1 MRAAEQADS
10 RAGETAAPQVGE
22 TVAAQAGETGAA
34 RTGGSGEMALAQAE
48 VVAAGWRGAGRYAP
62 SPSGDLH
69 LGNFR
74 TAVLAWLF
82 AKHEGREFRMRIDDI
97 DAQRS
102 SEESAEQQLLDL
114 ATMGIGYEGR
124 LWRQQECWS
133 EYEKALQ
140 ALREKGLVYECY
152 CSRKDIAEA
161 VRAPHAAPGAYPGT
175 CRELGESERAAKRA
189 ELAAR
194 GRVPALRLRAG
205 VDEWEVRERF
215 AVGADGGSASDGSAG
230 GVYRGAVDDMV
241 LRRGGNVP
249 KASAGGGDA
258 GASAGGNA
266 VADAMDGEASAGAS
280 ARAQGEPVNRNYAYN
295 LAVVVDDALA
305 GVGQVVRGDDLLS
318 SAPRQAY
325 LAHLLGVPPVE
336 YVHVPLVLG
345 PDGKRLAKRDGAVT
359 LRDFPDGAEGMM
371 RWIAESLGEA
381 VDISAAEAAGAA
393 GAAAE
398 SGAAEAVGATG
409 TAAETGA
416 VETAG
421 AETAETGVA
430 KAAGA
435 TGIDATAGGITPT
448 ALLRT
453 FRPELLPREPVTWQP
468 TETSAN

>member
-1 MRAAEQADS
+1 MTRAEAV
-10 RAGETAAPQVGE
+10 QVAQ
-22 TVAAQAGETGAA
+22 AAQAGETMAA
-34 RTGGSGEMALAQAE
+34 QAVQAQAAQAVQAQAAQAE
-48 VVAAGWRGAGRYAP
+48 ELAEVASGGQRGAGRYAP

-102 SEESAEQQLLDL
+102 SEESAKQQLWDL

-133 EYEKALQ
+133 EYEKALE
-140 ALREKGLVYECY
+140 ALRVRGLVYECY

-215 AVGADGGSASDGSAG
+215 AVGG

-241 LRRGGNVP
+241 LRRGGNAP
-249 KASAGGGDA
+249 KGAGAGVGAGAPDGGGAARPGA
-258 GASAGGNA
+258 GAP
-266 VADAMDGEASAGAS
+266 DG
-280 ARAQGEPVNRNYAYN
+280 QVNRDYAYN

-325 LAHLLGVPPVE
+325 LAHLLGLPPVE

-359 LRDFPDGAEGMM
+359 LRDFPGGAQGML

-381 VDISAAEAAGAA
+381 VDVSAAEAAGAA
-393 GAAAE
+393 GAD
-398 SGAAEAVGATG
+398 GAAEAAGTG
-409 TAAETGA
+409 EAGAAE
-416 VETAG
+416 VP
-421 AETAETGVA
+421 
-430 KAAGA
+430 AAG
-435 TGIDATAGGITPT
+435 GGISP
-448 ALLRT
+448 ADMLRN
-453 FRPELLPREPVTWQP
+453 FRPELLPREPVTWRP
-468 TETSAN
+468 AENAED

>member
-1 MRAAEQADS
+1 MLRTGKQSGARAQG
-10 RAGETAAPQVGE
+10 GE
-22 TVAAQAGETGAA
+22 AAQVVGDLASAGVE
-34 RTGGSGEMALAQAE
+34 
-48 VVAAGWRGAGRYAP
+48 GAGRYAP

-102 SEESAEQQLLDL
+102 SEESAQQQLLDL
-114 ATMGIGYEGR
+114 STMGITYDGEIR
-124 LWRQQECWS
+124 RQQETWS
-133 EYEKALQ
+133 EYEKALND
-140 ALREKGLVYECY
+140 LREQGLVYECY

-175 CRELGESERAAKRA
+175 CRDLGESERAEKRA
-189 ELAAR
+189 ELTAR

-205 VDEWEVRERF
+205 VGEWEVRERF
-215 AVGADGGSASDGSAG
+215 AVGVGSKASDGEARGREDLGREDLGGEGMGGDGLASEYAG
-230 GVYRGAVDDMV
+230 GVYRGVVDDMV
-241 LRRGGNVP
+241 LRRGGNAP
-249 KASAGGGDA
+249 KGAAGAGGA
-258 GASAGGNA
+258 GSA
-266 VADAMDGEASAGAS
+266 EA
-280 ARAQGEPVNRNYAYN
+280 VNRDYAYN

-325 LAHLLGVPPVE
+325 LAHLLGLPPVE

-359 LRDFPDGAEGMM
+359 LRDFPGGTEGMM

-393 GAAAE
+393 G
-398 SGAAEAVGATG
+398 
-409 TAAETGA
+409 
-416 VETAG
+416 
-421 AETAETGVA
+421 
-430 KAAGA
+430 
-435 TGIDATAGGITPT
+435 GITPA
-448 ALLRT
+448 ALLPT
-453 FRPELLPREPVTWQP
+453 FRPELLPREPVTWRP
-468 TETSAN
+468 AGTLVD

>member
-1 MRAAEQADS
+1 MVRAAGQMETAGGEQRGSEARAAE
-10 RAGETAAPQVGE
+10 RPGEPGGE
-22 TVAAQAGETGAA
+22 
-34 RTGGSGEMALAQAE
+34 R
-48 VVAAGWRGAGRYAP
+48 RGAGRYAP

-102 SEESAEQQLLDL
+102 SEESAKQQLLDL

-133 EYEKALQ
+133 EYEKALE

-175 CRELGESERAAKRA
+175 CRDLGESERAAKRA

-215 AVGADGGSASDGSAG
+215 AVGG

-241 LRRGGNVP
+241 LRRGGNAP
-249 KASAGGGDA
+249 KGAGGAPA
-258 GASAGGNA
+258 GAGVGAPDGGG
-266 VADAMDGEASAGAS
+266 ADSGG
-280 ARAQGEPVNRNYAYN
+280 QVNRDYAYN

-325 LAHLLGVPPVE
+325 LAHLLGLPPVE

-359 LRDFPDGAEGMM
+359 LRDFPGGAQGML
-371 RWIAESLGEA
+371 RWIADSLGEA
-381 VDISAAEAAGAA
+381 VDVSAAETVGAEVEAAGVAGAA
-393 GAAAE
+393 GE
-398 SGAAEAVGATG
+398 PEVAVG
-409 TAAETGA
+409 
-416 VETAG
+416 
-421 AETAETGVA
+421 
-430 KAAGA
+430 
-435 TGIDATAGGITPT
+435 GGISP
-448 ALLRT
+448 AGMLRT
-453 FRPELLPREPVTWQP
+453 FRPELLPREPVTWRP
-468 TETSAN
+468 AENAEG

>member
-1 MRAAEQADS
+1 MVREAEQAEAAGGETRAAE
-10 RAGETAAPQVGE
+10 AAE
-22 TVAAQAGETGAA
+22 AA
-34 RTGGSGEMALAQAE
+34 AE
-48 VVAAGWRGAGRYAP
+48 RRGAGRYAP

-82 AKHEGREFRMRIDDI
+82 ATHEGREFRMRIDDI

-102 SEESAEQQLLDL
+102 SEESAQQQLLDL

-194 GRVPALRLRAG
+194 RRVPALRLRAE

-215 AVGADGGSASDGSAG
+215 AVEG
-230 GVYRGAVDDMV
+230 GVYRGVVDDMV
-241 LRRGGNVP
+241 LRRGGNAP
-249 KASAGGGDA
+249 KTSGMPGD
-258 GASAGGNA
+258 GDTGS
-266 VADAMDGEASAGAS
+266 SAGAP
-280 ARAQGEPVNRNYAYN
+280 GEPVNRDYAYN

-318 SAPRQAY
+318 SASRQAY
-325 LAHLLGVPPVE
+325 LAHLLGLPPVE

-345 PDGKRLAKRDGAVT
+345 ADGKRLAKRDGAVT
-359 LRDFPDGAEGMM
+359 LRDFPGGAEEML

-381 VDISAAEAAGAA
+381 VDVSAAETAAGAA
-393 GAAAE
+393 GATGVT
-398 SGAAEAVGATG
+398 GAAG
-409 TAAETGA
+409 
-416 VETAG
+416 
-421 AETAETGVA
+421 
-430 KAAGA
+430 
-435 TGIDATAGGITPT
+435 AGGITPA
-448 ALLRT
+448 ALLPT
-453 FRPELLPREPVTWQP
+453 FRPELLPREPVTWHP
-468 TETSAN
+468 AETLAD

>member
-1 MRAAEQADS
+1 MTRAEAVQVAQAVQAQAEPQAAEAQ
-10 RAGETAAPQVGE
+10 
-22 TVAAQAGETGAA
+22 AAQAGE
-34 RTGGSGEMALAQAE
+34 LAE
-48 VVAAGWRGAGRYAP
+48 VASGGRRGAGRYAP

-82 AKHEGREFRMRIDDI
+82 AKHEGREFRIRIDDI

-102 SEESAEQQLLDL
+102 SEESAKQQLRDL

-133 EYEKALQ
+133 EYEKALE
-140 ALREKGLVYECY
+140 ALRVRGLVYECY

-215 AVGADGGSASDGSAG
+215 AVGG

-241 LRRGGNVP
+241 LRRGGNAP
-249 KASAGGGDA
+249 KGAGARAGAGAGGDA
-258 GASAGGNA
+258 GAG
-266 VADAMDGEASAGAS
+266 AGAGPPGG
-280 ARAQGEPVNRNYAYN
+280 QVNRDYAYN

-359 LRDFPDGAEGMM
+359 LRDFPGGAQGML
-371 RWIAESLGEA
+371 RWIADSLGEA
-381 VDISAAEAAGAA
+381 VDVSAAETVGAEVEAAGVAGAAGEPEVAGVAGAA
-393 GAAAE
+393 GATE
-398 SGAAEAVGATG
+398 
-409 TAAETGA
+409 
-416 VETAG
+416 
-421 AETAETGVA
+421 
-430 KAAGA
+430 AAG
-435 TGIDATAGGITPT
+435 AGGITP
-448 ALLRT
+448 AGMLRT
-453 FRPELLPREPVTWQP
+453 FRPELLPREPVTWRP
-468 TETSAN
+468 EDNAED

>member
-1 MRAAEQADS
+1 M
-10 RAGETAAPQVGE
+10 
-22 TVAAQAGETGAA
+22 
-34 RTGGSGEMALAQAE
+34 AE
-48 VVAAGWRGAGRYAP
+48 VASGGQRGAGRYAP

-82 AKHEGREFRMRIDDI
+82 AKHEGRQFRMRIDDI

-102 SEESAEQQLLDL
+102 SEESAKQQLLDL
-114 ATMGIGYEGR
+114 ATMGVGHEGR

-133 EYEKALQ
+133 EYEKALE
-140 ALREKGLVYECY
+140 ALRARGLVYECY

-175 CRELGESERAAKRA
+175 CRDLGESERAAKRA

-215 AVGADGGSASDGSAG
+215 AVGG

-241 LRRGGNVP
+241 LRRGGNAP
-249 KASAGGGDA
+249 KGAGAGVGAGADVGAGAPAGGDA
-258 GASAGGNA
+258 GPGVGASAGGA
-266 VADAMDGEASAGAS
+266 AAGG
-280 ARAQGEPVNRNYAYN
+280 QVNRDYAYN

-325 LAHLLGVPPVE
+325 LAHLLGLPPVE

-359 LRDFPDGAEGMM
+359 LRDFPGGAQGML
-371 RWIAESLGEA
+371 RWIADSLGEA
-381 VDISAAEAAGAA
+381 VDVSAVEAAGAV
-393 GAAAE
+393 GAAGE
-398 SGAAEAVGATG
+398 RE
-409 TAAETGA
+409 
-416 VETAG
+416 
-421 AETAETGVA
+421 
-430 KAAGA
+430 AAGV
-435 TGIDATAGGITPT
+435 AGGITP
-448 ALLRT
+448 ADMLRN
-453 FRPELLPREPVTWQP
+453 FRPELLPREPVTWRP
-468 TETSAN
+468 AENAED

>member
-1 MRAAEQADS
+1 MVRAAGQAEAAGGEQRGLVARAAE
-10 RAGETAAPQVGE
+10 AAIAE
-22 TVAAQAGETGAA
+22 QAGEP
-34 RTGGSGEMALAQAE
+34 SGER
-48 VVAAGWRGAGRYAP
+48 RGAGRYAP

-102 SEESAEQQLLDL
+102 SEESAKQQLLDL

-140 ALREKGLVYECY
+140 TLREKGLVYECY

-161 VRAPHAAPGAYPGT
+161 VRAPHAVPGAYPGT
-175 CRELGESERAAKRA
+175 CRDLGESERAAKRA

-215 AVGADGGSASDGSAG
+215 AVEG

-241 LRRGGNVP
+241 LRRGGNAP
-249 KASAGGGDA
+249 KGSGAGGDA
-258 GASAGGNA
+258 GAPGGD
-266 VADAMDGEASAGAS
+266 VKADGGAGAPGGS
-280 ARAQGEPVNRNYAYN
+280 VNRDYAYN

-325 LAHLLGVPPVE
+325 LAHLLGLPPVE

-359 LRDFPDGAEGMM
+359 LRDFPGGAEGML

-381 VDISAAEAAGAA
+381 VDISAAEVMA
-393 GAAAE
+393 
-398 SGAAEAVGATG
+398 
-409 TAAETGA
+409 
-416 VETAG
+416 
-421 AETAETGVA
+421 AETGVA
-430 KAAGA
+430 DANAVGASSVEMAGTEAEAA
-435 TGIDATAGGITPT
+435 DAGGITPA
-448 ALLRT
+448 ALLPT
-453 FRPELLPREPVTWQP
+453 FRPELLPRGPVTWRP
-468 TETSAN
+468 EDTPAD

>member
-1 MRAAEQADS
+1 MVRAAEQADS

-69 LGNFR
+69 LGNLR

-266 VADAMDGEASAGAS
+266 VADAMDGEASA
-280 ARAQGEPVNRNYAYN
+280 RAQGEPVNRNYAYN

>member
-1 MRAAEQADS
+1 MTRAEEQAAQ
-10 RAGETAAPQVGE
+10 AGEEQ
-22 TVAAQAGETGAA
+22 AAQAGET
-34 RTGGSGEMALAQAE
+34 MAAQAGELTE
-48 VVAAGWRGAGRYAP
+48 VAGGGQRGAGRYAP

-97 DAQRS
+97 DVQRS
-102 SEESAEQQLLDL
+102 SEESAKQQLRDL

-175 CRELGESERAAKRA
+175 CRDLGESERAAKRA

-215 AVGADGGSASDGSAG
+215 AVGG

-241 LRRGGNVP
+241 LRRGGNAP
-249 KASAGGGDA
+249 KGAGAGVGAGAPDGGGA
-258 GASAGGNA
+258 ARPGVGASAGGA
-266 VADAMDGEASAGAS
+266 AAGG
-280 ARAQGEPVNRNYAYN
+280 QVNRDYAYN

-325 LAHLLGVPPVE
+325 LAHLLGLPPVE

-359 LRDFPDGAEGMM
+359 LRDFPGGAQGML
-371 RWIAESLGEA
+371 RWIADSLGEA
-381 VDISAAEAAGAA
+381 VDVSAAEAAGAA
-393 GAAAE
+393 GAAGATE
-398 SGAAEAVGATG
+398 AAGTGEAGAAEVP
-409 TAAETGA
+409 
-416 VETAG
+416 
-421 AETAETGVA
+421 
-430 KAAGA
+430 AAG
-435 TGIDATAGGITPT
+435 GGISP
-448 ALLRT
+448 ADMLRT
-453 FRPELLPREPVTWQP
+453 FRPELLPREPVTWRP
-468 TETSAN
+468 AENAED

>member
-1 MRAAEQADS
+1 
-10 RAGETAAPQVGE
+10 
-22 TVAAQAGETGAA
+22 
-34 RTGGSGEMALAQAE
+34 
-48 VVAAGWRGAGRYAP
+48 
-62 SPSGDLH
+62 
-69 LGNFR
+69 
-74 TAVLAWLF
+74 
-82 AKHEGREFRMRIDDI
+82 
-97 DAQRS
+97 
-102 SEESAEQQLLDL
+102 
-114 ATMGIGYEGR
+114 MGIGYEGR

-175 CRELGESERAAKRA
+175 CRDLGESERAAKRA

-205 VDEWEVRERF
+205 VDEWEVCERF
-215 AVGADGGSASDGSAG
+215 AVSG

-241 LRRGGNVP
+241 LRRGGNAP
-249 KASAGGGDA
+249 KASGVPGGGGEGVPGGGDADAGTPGGGDA
-258 GASAGGNA
+258 GA
-266 VADAMDGEASAGAS
+266 DAMGGEASAGAG
-280 ARAQGEPVNRNYAYN
+280 AGTPGEPVNRDYAYN

-325 LAHLLGVPPVE
+325 LAHLLGLPPVE

-359 LRDFPDGAEGMM
+359 LRDFPGGAEGML

-381 VDISAAEAAGAA
+381 VDVSAAE
-393 GAAAE
+393 
-398 SGAAEAVGATG
+398 V
-409 TAAETGA
+409 AETGA
-416 VETAG
+416 
-421 AETAETGVA
+421 AETVAAEVGVAEVAETGAAETVGAEVGAAEVA
-430 KAAGA
+430 GAVGEPEAAG
-435 TGIDATAGGITPT
+435 AGGITPA

-453 FRPELLPREPVTWQP
+453 FRPELLPREPVTWRP
-468 TETSAN
+468 AGTLAD

>member
-1 MRAAEQADS
+1 MVRAVEQA
-10 RAGETAAPQVGE
+10 EAAS
-22 TVAAQAGETGAA
+22 
-34 RTGGSGEMALAQAE
+34 GGQ
-48 VVAAGWRGAGRYAP
+48 RGAGRYAP

-102 SEESAEQQLLDL
+102 SEESAKQQLLDL
-114 ATMGIGYEGR
+114 ATMGIAYEGR

-140 ALREKGLVYECY
+140 VLREKGLVYECY

-175 CRELGESERAAKRA
+175 CRDLGESERAAKRA

-205 VDEWEVRERF
+205 VDEWGVCERF
-215 AVGADGGSASDGSAG
+215 AVSG
-230 GVYRGAVDDMV
+230 GVYRGVVDDMV

-258 GASAGGNA
+258 GASASVNA
-266 VADAMDGEASAGAS
+266 GADAMGGEASAGAGTGTP
-280 ARAQGEPVNRNYAYN
+280 GEPVNRDYAYN

-325 LAHLLGVPPVE
+325 LAHLLGLPPVE

-359 LRDFPDGAEGMM
+359 LRDFPGGAEGML

-381 VDISAAEAAGAA
+381 VDVSAAE
-393 GAAAE
+393 
-398 SGAAEAVGATG
+398 V
-409 TAAETGA
+409 AETGA
-416 VETAG
+416 AETVAAEVGAAEVAG
-421 AETAETGVA
+421 AVGEPE
-430 KAAGA
+430 AAG
-435 TGIDATAGGITPT
+435 AGGITPA

-453 FRPELLPREPVTWQP
+453 FRPELLPREPVTWRP
-468 TETSAN
+468 AGTLAD

>member
-1 MRAAEQADS
+1 MTRAEEQAAQ
-10 RAGETAAPQVGE
+10 AGEEQ
-22 TVAAQAGETGAA
+22 AAQAGET
-34 RTGGSGEMALAQAE
+34 MAAQAGELTE
-48 VVAAGWRGAGRYAP
+48 VAGGGQRGAGRYAP

-97 DAQRS
+97 DVQRS
-102 SEESAEQQLLDL
+102 SEESAKQQLRDL

-175 CRELGESERAAKRA
+175 CRDLGESERAAKRA

-215 AVGADGGSASDGSAG
+215 AVGG

-241 LRRGGNVP
+241 LRRGGNAP
-249 KASAGGGDA
+249 KGAGAGVGAGAPDGGGA
-258 GASAGGNA
+258 ARPGVGASAGGA
-266 VADAMDGEASAGAS
+266 AAGG
-280 ARAQGEPVNRNYAYN
+280 QVNRDYAYN

-325 LAHLLGVPPVE
+325 LAHLLGLPPVE

-359 LRDFPDGAEGMM
+359 LRDFPGGAQGML
-371 RWIAESLGEA
+371 RWIADSLGEA
-381 VDISAAEAAGAA
+381 VDISAAEAAGVAGAA
-393 GAAAE
+393 GAAD
-398 SGAAEAVGATG
+398 
-409 TAAETGA
+409 
-416 VETAG
+416 
-421 AETAETGVA
+421 
-430 KAAGA
+430 AAG
-435 TGIDATAGGITPT
+435 AGGITPA

-453 FRPELLPREPVTWQP
+453 FRPELLPREPVTWRP
-468 TETSAN
+468 AENAED

>member
-1 MRAAEQADS
+1 MVRTGKQPGVRAQG
-10 RAGETAAPQVGE
+10 GE
-22 TVAAQAGETGAA
+22 AAQAVGD
-34 RTGGSGEMALAQAE
+34 LAS
-48 VVAAGWRGAGRYAP
+48 AGVEGAGRYAP

-82 AKHEGREFRMRIDDI
+82 AKQEGREFRMRIDDI

-114 ATMGIGYEGR
+114 STMGIGYEGR
-124 LWRQQECWS
+124 LWRQQECLS

-175 CRELGESERAAKRA
+175 CRDLGESERAAKRA

-215 AVGADGGSASDGSAG
+215 AVGADGGSTSDGSAG

-249 KASAGGGDA
+249 KASAGENA

-266 VADAMDGEASAGAS
+266 VAGAMGGEASAGGGAGGGAGGAGS
-280 ARAQGEPVNRNYAYN
+280 LAPVNRDYAYN

-325 LAHLLGVPPVE
+325 LAHLLGLPPVE

-359 LRDFPDGAEGMM
+359 LRDFPGGAEGMM

-381 VDISAAEAAGAA
+381 VDVSAAEAAGVT
-393 GAAAE
+393 GAVAE
-398 SGAAEAVGATG
+398 SGAVEAVGATG
-409 TAAETGA
+409 TAAESGA
-416 VETAG
+416 AETTG
-421 AETAETGVA
+421 AETE
-430 KAAGA
+430 AAGA
-435 TGIDATAGGITPT
+435 AGGITPA
-448 ALLRT
+448 ALLPT
-453 FRPELLPREPVTWQP
+453 FRPELLPREPVIWRPAGTL
-468 TETSAN
+468 AD

>member
-1 MRAAEQADS
+1 MVRAAEQA
-10 RAGETAAPQVGE
+10 E
-22 TVAAQAGETGAA
+22 
-34 RTGGSGEMALAQAE
+34 
-48 VVAAGWRGAGRYAP
+48 AAGGGQRGAGRYAP

-102 SEESAEQQLLDL
+102 SEESAKQQLLDL
-114 ATMGIGYEGR
+114 ATMGIAYEGR

-161 VRAPHAAPGAYPGT
+161 VRAPHAAPRAYPGT
-175 CRELGESERAAKRA
+175 CRDLGESERAAKRA

-215 AVGADGGSASDGSAG
+215 AVSG
-230 GVYRGAVDDMV
+230 GVYRGVVDDMV

-258 GASAGGNA
+258 GASASVNA
-266 VADAMDGEASAGAS
+266 GADAMGGEASAGAD
-280 ARAQGEPVNRNYAYN
+280 AGTPGEPVNRDYAYN

-325 LAHLLGVPPVE
+325 LAHLLGLPPVE

-359 LRDFPDGAEGMM
+359 LRDFPGGAEGML

-381 VDISAAEAAGAA
+381 VDVSAAE
-393 GAAAE
+393 
-398 SGAAEAVGATG
+398 V
-409 TAAETGA
+409 AETGA
-416 VETAG
+416 AETVGTEVGAAEVAG
-421 AETAETGVA
+421 AVGEPE
-430 KAAGA
+430 AAG
-435 TGIDATAGGITPT
+435 AGGITPA

-453 FRPELLPREPVTWQP
+453 FRPELLPREPVTWCP
-468 TETSAN
+468 AGTLAD

>member
-1 MRAAEQADS
+1 MTRAEAV
-10 RAGETAAPQVGE
+10 QVAQ
-22 TVAAQAGETGAA
+22 AAQAAE
-34 RTGGSGEMALAQAE
+34 AQAAQATE
-48 VVAAGWRGAGRYAP
+48 LAEIASGGQRGAGRYAP

-82 AKHEGREFRMRIDDI
+82 AKYEGCEFRMRIDDI

-102 SEESAEQQLLDL
+102 SEESAKQQLLDL
-114 ATMGIGYEGR
+114 ATMGVGHEGR

-133 EYEKALQ
+133 EYEKALE
-140 ALREKGLVYECY
+140 ALRARGLVYECY

-175 CRELGESERAAKRA
+175 CRDLGESERAAKRA

-215 AVGADGGSASDGSAG
+215 AVGG

-241 LRRGGNVP
+241 LRRGGNAP
-249 KASAGGGDA
+249 KGAGGALA
-258 GASAGGNA
+258 GVGVGAPDGGGAAAGG
-266 VADAMDGEASAGAS
+266 
-280 ARAQGEPVNRNYAYN
+280 QVNRDYAYN

-325 LAHLLGVPPVE
+325 LAHLLGLPPVE

-359 LRDFPDGAEGMM
+359 LRDFPGGAQGML
-371 RWIAESLGEA
+371 RWIADSLGEA
-381 VDISAAEAAGAA
+381 VEVPAAETVVAEVEAAGVAGAA
-393 GAAAE
+393 GE
-398 SGAAEAVGATG
+398 PEV
-409 TAAETGA
+409 
-416 VETAG
+416 AG
-421 AETAETGVA
+421 
-430 KAAGA
+430 
-435 TGIDATAGGITPT
+435 AGGITP
-448 ALLRT
+448 ADMLRT
-453 FRPELLPREPVTWQP
+453 FRPELLPREPVTWRP
-468 TETSAN
+468 AENAEG

>member
-1 MRAAEQADS
+1 MLRTGKQSGARAQG
-10 RAGETAAPQVGE
+10 GE
-22 TVAAQAGETGAA
+22 AAQVVGDLASAGVE
-34 RTGGSGEMALAQAE
+34 
-48 VVAAGWRGAGRYAP
+48 GAGRYAP

-97 DAQRS
+97 DVQRS
-102 SEESAEQQLLDL
+102 SEESAKQQLRDL

-175 CRELGESERAAKRA
+175 CREMGESERAAKRA

-215 AVGADGGSASDGSAG
+215 AVGG

-241 LRRGGNVP
+241 LRRGGNAP
-249 KASAGGGDA
+249 KGAGAPDGGDA
-258 GASAGGNA
+258 GPGVGASAGG
-266 VADAMDGEASAGAS
+266 ADSGG
-280 ARAQGEPVNRNYAYN
+280 QVNRDYAYN

-325 LAHLLGVPPVE
+325 LAHLLGLPPVE

-359 LRDFPDGAEGMM
+359 LRDFPGGAQGML
-371 RWIAESLGEA
+371 RWIADSLGEA
-381 VDISAAEAAGAA
+381 VDVSAAEAAGAA
-393 GAAAE
+393 GAD
-398 SGAAEAVGATG
+398 GAAEAAGTG
-409 TAAETGA
+409 EAGAAE
-416 VETAG
+416 VP
-421 AETAETGVA
+421 
-430 KAAGA
+430 AAG
-435 TGIDATAGGITPT
+435 GGISP
-448 ALLRT
+448 ADMLRN
-453 FRPELLPREPVTWQP
+453 FRPELLPREPVTWRP
-468 TETSAN
+468 AENAED

>member
-1 MRAAEQADS
+1 MPGIPEVGGDGMVRAAEQAEAAGGEQRGLEARAVEAAIAE
-10 RAGETAAPQVGE
+10 RAGETAQ
-22 TVAAQAGETGAA
+22 AQQTE
-34 RTGGSGEMALAQAE
+34 S
-48 VVAAGWRGAGRYAP
+48 RGAGRYAP

-69 LGNFR
+69 LGNLR

-82 AKHEGREFRMRIDDI
+82 AKQEGREFRMRIDDI

-102 SEESAEQQLLDL
+102 SEESAKQQLLDL
-114 ATMGIGYEGR
+114 STMGIGYEGR

-152 CSRKDIAEA
+152 CSRKNIAEA

-175 CRELGESERAAKRA
+175 CRDLGESERAAKRA

-230 GVYRGAVDDMV
+230 GVYRGVVDDMV

-258 GASAGGNA
+258 GASAGVNA
-266 VADAMDGEASAGAS
+266 GTDAMGGEASTGAGAD
-280 ARAQGEPVNRNYAYN
+280 APGGPVNRDYAYN

-325 LAHLLGVPPVE
+325 LAHLLGLPPVE

-359 LRDFPDGAEGMM
+359 LRDFPGGAEGMM

-381 VDISAAEAAGAA
+381 VDISAAEAAGVT

-398 SGAAEAVGATG
+398 SGAAEAAGATG
-409 TAAETGA
+409 TAAESGA
-416 VETAG
+416 AETTG
-421 AETAETGVA
+421 AETE
-430 KAAGA
+430 AAGA
-435 TGIDATAGGITPT
+435 AGGITPA
-448 ALLRT
+448 ALLPT
-453 FRPELLPREPVTWQP
+453 FRPELLPREPVIWRPAGTL
-468 TETSAN
+468 AD

>member
-1 MRAAEQADS
+1 M
-10 RAGETAAPQVGE
+10 
-22 TVAAQAGETGAA
+22 
-34 RTGGSGEMALAQAE
+34 AE
-48 VVAAGWRGAGRYAP
+48 VASGGQRGAGRYAP

-102 SEESAEQQLLDL
+102 SEESAKQQLRDL
-114 ATMGIGYEGR
+114 ATMGIGFEGR

-215 AVGADGGSASDGSAG
+215 AVGG

-241 LRRGGNVP
+241 LRRGGNSP
-249 KASAGGGDA
+249 KGAGAGVGAGAGAVGDA
-258 GASAGGNA
+258 GPGVGASVGGGAAAGG
-266 VADAMDGEASAGAS
+266 
-280 ARAQGEPVNRNYAYN
+280 QVNRDYAYN

-325 LAHLLGVPPVE
+325 LAHLLGLPPVE

-359 LRDFPDGAEGMM
+359 LRDFPGGAQGML
-371 RWIAESLGEA
+371 RWIADSLGEA
-381 VDISAAEAAGAA
+381 VDVSAAETVGAEVEAGVAGAA
-393 GAAAE
+393 GE
-398 SGAAEAVGATG
+398 PEVAVG
-409 TAAETGA
+409 
-416 VETAG
+416 
-421 AETAETGVA
+421 
-430 KAAGA
+430 
-435 TGIDATAGGITPT
+435 GGISP
-448 ALLRT
+448 AGMLRT
-453 FRPELLPREPVTWQP
+453 FRPELLPREPVTWRP
-468 TETSAN
+468 AENAED

>member
-1 MRAAEQADS
+1 M
-10 RAGETAAPQVGE
+10 
-22 TVAAQAGETGAA
+22 
-34 RTGGSGEMALAQAE
+34 AE
-48 VVAAGWRGAGRYAP
+48 VASGGQRGAGRYAP

-102 SEESAEQQLLDL
+102 SEESAKQQLRDL
-114 ATMGIGYEGR
+114 ATMGIGFEGR

-140 ALREKGLVYECY
+140 TLREKGLAYECY

-175 CRELGESERAAKRA
+175 CRDLGESERAAKRA

-215 AVGADGGSASDGSAG
+215 AVGG

-241 LRRGGNVP
+241 LRRGGNAP
-249 KASAGGGDA
+249 KGAGAGVGAGAPDGGGA
-258 GASAGGNA
+258 ARPGVGASAGG
-266 VADAMDGEASAGAS
+266 ADSGG
-280 ARAQGEPVNRNYAYN
+280 QVNRDYAYN

-325 LAHLLGVPPVE
+325 LAHLLGLPPVE

-359 LRDFPDGAEGMM
+359 LRDFPGGAQGML
-371 RWIAESLGEA
+371 RWIADSLGEA
-381 VDISAAEAAGAA
+381 VDVSAVEAAG
-393 GAAAE
+393 
-398 SGAAEAVGATG
+398 
-409 TAAETGA
+409 
-416 VETAG
+416 
-421 AETAETGVA
+421 
-430 KAAGA
+430 
-435 TGIDATAGGITPT
+435 AGGITP
-448 ALLRT
+448 AGMLRT
-453 FRPELLPREPVTWQP
+453 FRPELLPREPVTWRP
-468 TETSAN
+468 AENAEG

>member
-1 MRAAEQADS
+1 MVRAAEQAEAAGGEQRGSEKRAAEAAIAEQVDS
-10 RAGETAAPQVGE
+10 RAGETAQ
-22 TVAAQAGETGAA
+22 AQK
-34 RTGGSGEMALAQAE
+34 AE
-48 VVAAGWRGAGRYAP
+48 SRGAGRYAP

-124 LWRQQECWS
+124 LRRQQECWS

-175 CRELGESERAAKRA
+175 CRDLGESERAEKRA
-189 ELAAR
+189 ELTAR

-205 VDEWEVRERF
+205 VGEWEVRERF
-215 AVGADGGSASDGSAG
+215 AVGVGSKASDGEARGREGLGREGLGREGLGGEGLASEYAG

-241 LRRGGNVP
+241 LRRGGNAPKGSGARGGGGAEVP
-249 KASAGGGDA
+249 SSGDA
-258 GASAGGNA
+258 GAG
-266 VADAMDGEASAGAS
+266 AGAP
-280 ARAQGEPVNRNYAYN
+280 GGPVNRDYAYN

-325 LAHLLGVPPVE
+325 LAHLLGLPPVE

-359 LRDFPDGAEGMM
+359 LRDFPGGAEGMM

-381 VDISAAEAAGAA
+381 VDISAAGA
-393 GAAAE
+393 
-398 SGAAEAVGATG
+398 
-409 TAAETGA
+409 
-416 VETAG
+416 
-421 AETAETGVA
+421 
-430 KAAGA
+430 
-435 TGIDATAGGITPT
+435 AGGITPA
-448 ALLRT
+448 ALLPT
-453 FRPELLPREPVTWQP
+453 FRPELLPRGPIAWRPEDTP
-468 TETSAN
+468 AD

>member
-1 MRAAEQADS
+1 MVRAAGQAEAAGGEQRGLVARAAE
-10 RAGETAAPQVGE
+10 AAIAE
-22 TVAAQAGETGAA
+22 QAGEP
-34 RTGGSGEMALAQAE
+34 SGEPSGE
-48 VVAAGWRGAGRYAP
+48 RRGAGRYAP

-102 SEESAEQQLLDL
+102 SEESAKQQLLDL

-140 ALREKGLVYECY
+140 TLREKGLVYECY

-161 VRAPHAAPGAYPGT
+161 VRAPHAVPGAYPGT
-175 CRELGESERAAKRA
+175 CRDLGESERAAKRA

-215 AVGADGGSASDGSAG
+215 AVEG

-241 LRRGGNVP
+241 LRRGGNAP
-249 KASAGGGDA
+249 KGSGAGGDA
-258 GASAGGNA
+258 GAPGGD
-266 VADAMDGEASAGAS
+266 VKADGGAGAPGGS
-280 ARAQGEPVNRNYAYN
+280 VNRDYAYN

-325 LAHLLGVPPVE
+325 LAHLLGLPPVE

-359 LRDFPDGAEGMM
+359 LRDFPGGAEGML

-381 VDISAAEAAGAA
+381 VDISAAEVMA
-393 GAAAE
+393 
-398 SGAAEAVGATG
+398 
-409 TAAETGA
+409 
-416 VETAG
+416 
-421 AETAETGVA
+421 AETGVA
-430 KAAGA
+430 DANAVGASSVEMAGTEAEAA
-435 TGIDATAGGITPT
+435 DAGGITPA
-448 ALLRT
+448 ALLPT
-453 FRPELLPREPVTWQP
+453 FRPELLPRGPVTWRP
-468 TETSAN
+468 EDTPAD

>member
-1 MRAAEQADS
+1 MVRVAEQADS
-10 RAGETAAPQVGE
+10 RAGEAEVPQVGE
-22 TVAAQAGETGAA
+22 TVAAQVGETAPPQVGETGAA
-34 RTGGSGEMALAQAE
+34 RTGGSGETAPAQAK
-48 VVAAGWRGAGRYAP
+48 VAAAGVEGAGRYAP

-114 ATMGIGYEGR
+114 STMGITYDGEIR
-124 LWRQQECWS
+124 RQQETWS

-175 CRELGESERAAKRA
+175 CRDLGESERAAKRA

-215 AVGADGGSASDGSAG
+215 AVGADGGSASDGSAD

-258 GASAGGNA
+258 GASVGGNA
-266 VADAMDGEASAGAS
+266 GADAMGGEANAGGGAS
-280 ARAQGEPVNRNYAYN
+280 GAGSAEPVNRDYAYN

-325 LAHLLGVPPVE
+325 LAHLLGLPPVE

-359 LRDFPDGAEGMM
+359 LRDFPGGTEGMM

-381 VDISAAEAAGAA
+381 VDISAAEAAGAT
-393 GAAAE
+393 GTAAE
-398 SGAAEAVGATG
+398 SGAVEAVGATD
-409 TAAETGA
+409 T
-416 VETAG
+416 
-421 AETAETGVA
+421 
-430 KAAGA
+430 
-435 TGIDATAGGITPT
+435 DATAGGITPA
-448 ALLRT
+448 ALLPT
-453 FRPELLPREPVTWQP
+453 FRPELLPREPVIWRPAGTL
-468 TETSAN
+468 AD

>member
-1 MRAAEQADS
+1 MMRAAEQA
-10 RAGETAAPQVGE
+10 E
-22 TVAAQAGETGAA
+22 
-34 RTGGSGEMALAQAE
+34 
-48 VVAAGWRGAGRYAP
+48 AAGGGQRGAGRYAP

-97 DAQRS
+97 DVQRS
-102 SEESAEQQLLDL
+102 SEESAKQQLLDL
-114 ATMGIGYEGR
+114 ATMGIAYEGR

-175 CRELGESERAAKRA
+175 CRDLGESERAAKRA

-230 GVYRGAVDDMV
+230 GVYRGVVDDMV
-241 LRRGGNVP
+241 LRRGGNAP
-249 KASAGGGDA
+249 KASGVPGGGGEGVPGGGDA
-258 GASAGGNA
+258 GAGTP
-266 VADAMDGEASAGAS
+266 
-280 ARAQGEPVNRNYAYN
+280 GEPVNRDYAYN

-325 LAHLLGVPPVE
+325 LAHLLGLPPVE

-359 LRDFPDGAEGMM
+359 LRDFPGGAEGML

-381 VDISAAEAAGAA
+381 VDVSAAE
-393 GAAAE
+393 
-398 SGAAEAVGATG
+398 V
-409 TAAETGA
+409 AETGA
-416 VETAG
+416 AETVG
-421 AETAETGVA
+421 AEVGVAEVAETGAAETVA
-430 KAAGA
+430 AEVGAAEVAGAVGEPEAAG
-435 TGIDATAGGITPT
+435 AGGITPA

-453 FRPELLPREPVTWQP
+453 FRPELLPREPVTWRP
-468 TETSAN
+468 AGTLAD

>member
-1 MRAAEQADS
+1 MVRAAGQMETAGGEQRGSEARAAE
-10 RAGETAAPQVGE
+10 AAEVE
-22 TVAAQAGETGAA
+22 AA
-34 RTGGSGEMALAQAE
+34 SGEH
-48 VVAAGWRGAGRYAP
+48 RGAGRYAP

-102 SEESAEQQLLDL
+102 SEESAKQQLLDL

-133 EYEKALQ
+133 EYEKALE

-215 AVGADGGSASDGSAG
+215 AVGG

-241 LRRGGNVP
+241 LRRGGNAP
-249 KASAGGGDA
+249 KGAGAGVGAGADVGAGAPDSGDAGAGA
-258 GASAGGNA
+258 GASAGG
-266 VADAMDGEASAGAS
+266 ADAGG
-280 ARAQGEPVNRNYAYN
+280 QVNRDYAYN

-325 LAHLLGVPPVE
+325 LAHLLGLPPVE

-359 LRDFPDGAEGMM
+359 LRDFPGGAQGML

-381 VDISAAEAAGAA
+381 VDVSAAETVGAEVEAAGAV
-393 GAAAE
+393 GAAGE
-398 SGAAEAVGATG
+398 RE
-409 TAAETGA
+409 
-416 VETAG
+416 
-421 AETAETGVA
+421 
-430 KAAGA
+430 AAGV
-435 TGIDATAGGITPT
+435 AGGITP
-448 ALLRT
+448 ADMLRN
-453 FRPELLPREPVTWQP
+453 FRPELLPREPVTWRP
-468 TETSAN
+468 AENAED

>member
-1 MRAAEQADS
+1 MPEKVETGGDGMTRAEAVQVAQAAQAAEAQ
-10 RAGETAAPQVGE
+10 
-22 TVAAQAGETGAA
+22 AAQAGE
-34 RTGGSGEMALAQAE
+34 LAE
-48 VVAAGWRGAGRYAP
+48 VASGGQRGAGRYAP

-102 SEESAEQQLLDL
+102 SEESAKQQLRDL

-133 EYEKALQ
+133 EYEKALE
-140 ALREKGLVYECY
+140 ALRVRGLVYECY

-175 CRELGESERAAKRA
+175 CRDLGESERAAKRA

-215 AVGADGGSASDGSAG
+215 AVGG

-241 LRRGGNVP
+241 LRRGGNAP
-249 KASAGGGDA
+249 KGAGAGVGAGAPDGGGA
-258 GASAGGNA
+258 ARPGVGASAGGA
-266 VADAMDGEASAGAS
+266 AAGG
-280 ARAQGEPVNRNYAYN
+280 QVNRDYAYN

-325 LAHLLGVPPVE
+325 LAHLLGLPPVE
-336 YVHVPLVLG
+336 HVHVPLVLG

-359 LRDFPDGAEGMM
+359 LRDFPGGAQGML
-371 RWIAESLGEA
+371 RWIADSLGEA
-381 VDISAAEAAGAA
+381 VDVSAVEAAG
-393 GAAAE
+393 
-398 SGAAEAVGATG
+398 
-409 TAAETGA
+409 
-416 VETAG
+416 
-421 AETAETGVA
+421 
-430 KAAGA
+430 
-435 TGIDATAGGITPT
+435 AGGITP
-448 ALLRT
+448 ADMLRT
-453 FRPELLPREPVTWQP
+453 FRPELLPREPVTWRP
-468 TETSAN
+468 AENAED

>member
-1 MRAAEQADS
+1 MPEKVETGGDGMTRAEAQAAQAAEA
-10 RAGETAAPQVGE
+10 R
-22 TVAAQAGETGAA
+22 AAQAGETMATQA
-34 RTGGSGEMALAQAE
+34 GELAE
-48 VVAAGWRGAGRYAP
+48 VASGGQRGAGRYAP

-102 SEESAEQQLLDL
+102 SEESAKQQLRDL

-133 EYEKALQ
+133 EYEKALE
-140 ALREKGLVYECY
+140 ALRVRGLVYECY

-175 CRELGESERAAKRA
+175 CRDLGESERAAKRT

-215 AVGADGGSASDGSAG
+215 AVGG

-241 LRRGGNVP
+241 LRRGGNAP
-249 KASAGGGDA
+249 KGAGAGVGGDA
-258 GASAGGNA
+258 GG
-266 VADAMDGEASAGAS
+266 
-280 ARAQGEPVNRNYAYN
+280 QVNRDYAYN

-325 LAHLLGVPPVE
+325 LAHLLGLPPVE

-359 LRDFPDGAEGMM
+359 LRDFPGGAEEML
-371 RWIAESLGEA
+371 RWIADSLGEA
-381 VDISAAEAAGAA
+381 VDVSAAETVGAEVEAAGAA
-393 GAAAE
+393 GAAGE
-398 SGAAEAVGATG
+398 REAA
-409 TAAETGA
+409 
-416 VETAG
+416 
-421 AETAETGVA
+421 GVA
-430 KAAGA
+430 GAAGA
-435 TGIDATAGGITPT
+435 TEAAGAGGITPA
-448 ALLRT
+448 ALLPT
-453 FRPELLPREPVTWQP
+453 FRPELLPREPVTWRP
-468 TETSAN
+468 AENAED

>member
-1 MRAAEQADS
+1 MVRAVEQA
-10 RAGETAAPQVGE
+10 EAAS
-22 TVAAQAGETGAA
+22 
-34 RTGGSGEMALAQAE
+34 GGQ
-48 VVAAGWRGAGRYAP
+48 RGAGRYAP

-102 SEESAEQQLLDL
+102 SEESAKQQLLDL
-114 ATMGIGYEGR
+114 ATMGIAYEGR

-175 CRELGESERAAKRA
+175 CRDLGESERAAKRA

-215 AVGADGGSASDGSAG
+215 AVSG

-241 LRRGGNVP
+241 LRRGGNAP
-249 KASAGGGDA
+249 KASGVPGGGGEGVPGGGDA
-258 GASAGGNA
+258 DAGTP
-266 VADAMDGEASAGAS
+266 
-280 ARAQGEPVNRNYAYN
+280 GEPVNRDYAYN

-325 LAHLLGVPPVE
+325 LAHLLGLPPVE

-359 LRDFPDGAEGMM
+359 LRDFPGGAEGML

-381 VDISAAEAAGAA
+381 VDVSAAE
-393 GAAAE
+393 
-398 SGAAEAVGATG
+398 V
-409 TAAETGA
+409 AETGA
-416 VETAG
+416 AETVG
-421 AETAETGVA
+421 AEVGAAEVAETGAAETVA
-430 KAAGA
+430 AEVGAAEVAGAVGEPEAAG
-435 TGIDATAGGITPT
+435 AGGITPA
-448 ALLRT
+448 ALLPT
-453 FRPELLPREPVTWQP
+453 FRPELLPREPVTWRP
-468 TETSAN
+468 AGTLAD

>member
-1 MRAAEQADS
+1 MPGKSEKGGVGMVRTGKQPGVRAQG
-10 RAGETAAPQVGE
+10 GE
-22 TVAAQAGETGAA
+22 AAQAVGD
-34 RTGGSGEMALAQAE
+34 LAS
-48 VVAAGWRGAGRYAP
+48 AGVEGAGRYAP

-82 AKHEGREFRMRIDDI
+82 AKQEGREFRMRIDDI

-102 SEESAEQQLLDL
+102 SEESAKQQLLDL

-175 CRELGESERAAKRA
+175 CRDLGESERAAKRA

-215 AVGADGGSASDGSAG
+215 AVGADGGSTSDGSAG

-258 GASAGGNA
+258 GASAGVNA
-266 VADAMDGEASAGAS
+266 GTDAMGGEASMGAGAD
-280 ARAQGEPVNRNYAYN
+280 APGGPVNRDYAYN

-325 LAHLLGVPPVE
+325 LAHLLGLPPVE

-359 LRDFPDGAEGMM
+359 LRDFPGGAEGMM
-371 RWIAESLGEA
+371 RWIVESLGEA

-393 GAAAE
+393 G
-398 SGAAEAVGATG
+398 
-409 TAAETGA
+409 
-416 VETAG
+416 
-421 AETAETGVA
+421 
-430 KAAGA
+430 
-435 TGIDATAGGITPT
+435 GITPA
-448 ALLRT
+448 ALLPT
-453 FRPELLPREPVTWQP
+453 FRPELLPREPVIWRPAGTL
-468 TETSAN
+468 AD

>member
-1 MRAAEQADS
+1 MEAAS
-10 RAGETAAPQVGE
+10 
-22 TVAAQAGETGAA
+22 
-34 RTGGSGEMALAQAE
+34 GGQ
-48 VVAAGWRGAGRYAP
+48 RGAGRYAP

-102 SEESAEQQLLDL
+102 SEESAKQQLLDL

-133 EYEKALQ
+133 EYEKALE

-175 CRELGESERAAKRA
+175 CRDLGETERAAKRA
-189 ELAAR
+189 ELTAR
-194 GRVPALRLRAG
+194 GRVPALRLRAE

-215 AVGADGGSASDGSAG
+215 AVGANGTGANGGNVSDGSVG
-230 GVYRGAVDDMV
+230 GVYRGVVDDMV
-241 LRRGGNVP
+241 LRRGGNAP
-249 KASAGGGDA
+249 KASAGAGGDA
-258 GASAGGNA
+258 GTGAPD
-266 VADAMDGEASAGAS
+266 VA
-280 ARAQGEPVNRNYAYN
+280 GEPVNRDYAYN

-325 LAHLLGVPPVE
+325 LAHLLGLPPVE

-359 LRDFPDGAEGMM
+359 LRDFPGGAEGML
-371 RWIAESLGEA
+371 RWIAGSLGEA
-381 VDISAAEAAGAA
+381 VDASAAEAAGAR
-393 GAAAE
+393 
-398 SGAAEAVGATG
+398 
-409 TAAETGA
+409 
-416 VETAG
+416 
-421 AETAETGVA
+421 
-430 KAAGA
+430 
-435 TGIDATAGGITPT
+435 GITPA
-448 ALLRT
+448 ALLPT
-453 FRPELLPREPVTWQP
+453 FRPELLPREPVIWRP
-468 TETSAN
+468 TGTPAD